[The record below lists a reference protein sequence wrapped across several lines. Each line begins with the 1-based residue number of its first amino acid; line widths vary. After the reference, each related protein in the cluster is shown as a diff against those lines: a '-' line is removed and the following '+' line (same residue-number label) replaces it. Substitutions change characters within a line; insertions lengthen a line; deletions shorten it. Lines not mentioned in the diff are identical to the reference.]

1 MSMAYPG
8 VTHCPNCWEKIG
20 RCNCY
25 KDITS
30 HQQVPKL
37 KLIDVL
43 VMISKGEL
51 KEDYRTEIKING
63 VYYKLFSQE
72 TAENLFSELFNH
84 LNDECILIRYE
95 GKNTEKIK
103 ELDNYEWQEGIM
115 IIK

>member
-1 MSMAYPG
+1 M
-8 VTHCPNCWEKIG
+8 
-20 RCNCY
+20 
-25 KDITS
+25 
-30 HQQVPKL
+30 

-103 ELDNYEWQEGIM
+103 ELDNYEWQEGDYDYQIE
-115 IIK
+115 ILYRKLNEVIRYINKEE